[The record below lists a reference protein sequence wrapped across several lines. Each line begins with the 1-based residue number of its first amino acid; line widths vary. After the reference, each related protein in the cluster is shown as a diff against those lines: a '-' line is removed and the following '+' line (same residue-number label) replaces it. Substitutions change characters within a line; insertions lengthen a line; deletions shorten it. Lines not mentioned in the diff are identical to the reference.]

1 LNEGQDGTMNQT
13 KPIARPKAG
22 AAKENAV
29 VHDRRGRKTGVLRAG
44 DAWVSTRG
52 LTLKKVSKVSTND
65 RPGLI
70 KSIRHGFSA
79 SAIAVL
85 MDELKMSQRDI
96 GDILMIAP
104 ATLTRRIKSGRLEA
118 DESDRVARIAILK
131 ERALEL
137 MNGDNDAALNWLRT
151 SLPIL
156 GGESPLKHAQTEIGA
171 RDVEDL
177 IGRLQHGVFS

>member
-1 LNEGQDGTMNQT
+1 MKKDKL
-13 KPIARPKAG
+13 IARPKTG
-22 AAKENAV
+22 AAKKNGIV
-29 VHDRRGRKTGVLRAG
+29 SSRVRKTGGTRAAEG
-44 DAWVSTRG
+44 LVPARG
-52 LTLKKVSKVSTND
+52 IILEKVSKVSTSD
-65 RPGLI
+65 RAELI
-70 KSIRHGFSA
+70 QSIRHGFS
-79 SAIAVL
+79 SAAITVL

-137 MNGDNDAALNWLRT
+137 MNGDNDAAINWLRA

-156 GGESPLKHAQTEIGA
+156 GDESPLKHAQTEIGA

-177 IGRLQHGVFS
+177 IGRLQHGIFS